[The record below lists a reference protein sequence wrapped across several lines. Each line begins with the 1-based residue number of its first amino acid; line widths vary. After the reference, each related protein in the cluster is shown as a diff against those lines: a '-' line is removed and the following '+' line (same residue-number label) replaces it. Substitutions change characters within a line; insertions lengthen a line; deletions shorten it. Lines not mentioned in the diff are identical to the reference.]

1 MGICTPWRDNYAM
14 LCTYRDALAQIP
26 AVASC
31 KIGIEVN
38 ITAADYPLI
47 RLVLEDSEDAN
58 TLYRESTTL
67 AVYAGCKLFDFAA
80 GGIEAQ
86 YEWLLATDVAI
97 REAITSAPSE
107 SLAVW
112 KRSVYD
118 GDQLPGYK
126 VMVAFFAV
134 Q

>member
-1 MGICTPWRDNYAM
+1 MSVCTPWRDNYAM
-14 LCTYRDALAQIP
+14 MLTYRDALAQIP
-26 AVASC
+26 GIASC

-47 RLVLEDSEDAN
+47 RLVLEDAENAN
-58 TLYRESTTL
+58 NLHRESTTL
-67 AVYAGCKLFDFAA
+67 AVYAGCKLFDFAD

-86 YEWLLATDVAI
+86 YKWLLATDVAI
-97 REAITSAPSE
+97 REAVINAPAAH
-107 SLAVW
+107 LAVW
-112 KRSVYD
+112 QRTVYD

-126 VMVAFFAV
+126 VLAAFFAV